1 MMNQISN
8 PGQQPGHHSAQPVA
22 PHQQQNICFAP
33 AQQYHGDGYDPRQQE
48 QSYQQNVAY

>member
-8 PGQQPGHHSAQPVA
+8 PGQHSAQPVV
-22 PHQQQNICFAP
+22 PQQHNIRFAP
-33 AQQYHGDGYDPRQQE
+33 AQQYHGGGEYDNHQQE